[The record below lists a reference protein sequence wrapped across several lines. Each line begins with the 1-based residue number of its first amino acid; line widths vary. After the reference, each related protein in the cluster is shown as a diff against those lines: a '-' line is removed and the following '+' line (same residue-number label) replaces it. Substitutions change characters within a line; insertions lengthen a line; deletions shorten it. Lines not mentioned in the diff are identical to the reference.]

1 VDVKDVRK
9 VFKDAEW
16 RSKAEIDQFVATMGA
31 MPGTELIKLLALLT
45 DRGLMN
51 DNARHRNRCYVFLKL
66 AEGVKDTQMFSHY
79 AKAMKQSDQA
89 LRTVLVAL
97 LPRVNNVSAHG
108 DLCELLAS
116 QDEQVRQSAA
126 KVLGELAGAQAF
138 KMVEALAAK
147 KDFPGRME
155 AMAAIVP
162 KAGHRAIPLLRE
174 ILLHGKMHERTRA
187 LQHLGD
193 AQAMVRDMSSA
204 ATVVAEALK
213 DSDERIVCTAI
224 TTLAVLCDE
233 SLFVEHIEP
242 FKNTQSLP
250 LVRAIV
256 EALRNYKSNTAIE
269 WLGRKLRLGPNAIR
283 LAVLGSLEAIGTD
296 EVVPMIVEALKHP
309 QLVVR
314 NRAAEALG
322 NLATQK
328 KIELARTIIWLLRS
342 RDVNVRRMAVELAR
356 KVGDPT
362 GDLTPK
368 LLRFLRDEDWWV
380 RERVA
385 DALVE
390 MAGQNLTRHVVD
402 YLTDESDVVRRYAVG
417 FLKRL
422 KDPRALGALVRTA
435 QNDTDWWT
443 REWAIEAMAELNDPR
458 CVPYIAE
465 ILQRD
470 SEVRIACLCAL
481 GTLRA
486 ADQGGLI
493 AGFLGH
499 PDPETRI
506 EAIRALT
513 VVADR
518 NIIPYIEPMQADPE
532 HRVALAAQNALRV
545 LDQAKVALE
554 AGGDRNQGLLD
565 RMLLAMANREAD
577 DLIVAAG
584 RPPYIKK
591 HGKVQPLIEQVF
603 NAEEVK
609 NLIWPNLSHK
619 QQQDISQLKDV
630 DFSHEVESA
639 KLRFRAHV
647 FTQRNGP
654 TAIFRVVKQDI
665 RPLETLGAPKI
676 VTTFGDFANGLVLVG
691 GPTGSGKSSTL
702 AALIDHINRTSARHV
717 VTLED
722 PIEVIHTRKESLIN
736 QREIGTHTQSFE
748 MALRATLRQDPDVIL
763 VGEMRDLE
771 TISFAVTAAE
781 TGHLVFGTVHTVSAD
796 TSVDRLINAFPSGQ
810 QPQVRSML
818 AETLRAVVCQHLVRK
833 KEGGRILCAEV
844 LINNDAVS
852 NLIRKGKTYQIPSV
866 VATSREQGMQSMDLE
881 LGRLVNEGIIALD
894 EGYSKANDKRAF
906 EQITGM
912 PDSTGSAG
920 GEKNAQAAQPGN
932 QARTA

>member
-9 VFKDAEW
+9 VFKDADW
-16 RSKAEIDQFVATMGA
+16 RSKAEIDEFVQSTGVL
-31 MPGTELIKLLALLT
+31 PGPELLKLLALLV
-45 DRGLMN
+45 DKGLTQ
-51 DNARHRNRCYVFLKL
+51 DATRHRNRCYVFLKL
-66 AEGVKDTQMFSHY
+66 GEGLKDPQLFTHY
-79 AKAMKQSDQA
+79 ARALKQSDQA

-108 DLCELLAS
+108 DLCEVLTSNDDAI
-116 QDEQVRQSAA
+116 RQAAA
-126 KVLGELAGAQAF
+126 KVLADVGGAQAF
-138 KMVEALAAK
+138 KMVEQLAAK

-162 KAGHRAIPLLRE
+162 RAQHRAIPLLRE

-193 AQAMVRDMSSA
+193 ATAMVRDMPGA
-204 ATVVAEALK
+204 AAVVAEAMT
-213 DSDERIVCTAI
+213 DGDERIVCTAI

-233 SLFVEHIEP
+233 TLFIEHIEP

-296 EVVPMIVEALKHP
+296 EVVPMLVEALKHN

-322 NLATQK
+322 NLATQH

-356 KVGDPT
+356 KVGDPS

-435 QNDTDWWT
+435 QNDSDWWT
-443 REWAIEAMAELNDPR
+443 REWAIEAMAEINDPR
-458 CVPYIAE
+458 ALPYIAE

-470 SEVRIACLCAL
+470 PDVRLACIAAIGQLKAH
-481 GTLRA
+481 
-486 ADQGGLI
+486 DQAGLV
-493 AGFLGH
+493 ASFLGH

-506 EAIRALT
+506 EAIRALGKLG
-513 VVADR
+513 DR
-518 NIIPYIEPMQADPE
+518 NIIPYIEPMQRDPV
-532 HRVALAAQNALRV
+532 HRVTTAAQTVLHQLDQARVALEV
-545 LDQAKVALE
+545 
-554 AGGDRNQGLLD
+554 GGERTQGLLD
-565 RMLLAMANREAD
+565 RMLLAMAQREAD
-577 DLIVAAG
+577 DLIVAAS
-584 RPPYIKK
+584 RRPYIKK
-591 HGKVQPLIEQVF
+591 HGKVQPLIEQEF
-603 NAEEVK
+603 SAEEVRSM
-609 NLIWPNLSHK
+609 LLPHLST
-619 QQQDISQLKDV
+619 QQQMDLAQLKDV
-630 DFSHEVESA
+630 DFSHEVKA
-639 KLRFRAHV
+639 AQLRFRGHV
-647 FTQRNGP
+647 FTQRVGP

-665 RPLETLGAPKI
+665 RSLETLGAPKI
-676 VTTFGDFANGLVLVG
+676 VESFGNFANGLVLVG

-702 AALIDHINRTSARHV
+702 AALIDYINRTSARHV

-722 PIEVIHTRKESLIN
+722 PIEVVHNRKESLIN

-781 TGHLVFGTVHTVSAD
+781 TGHLVFGTVHTASAD
-796 TSVDRLINAFPSGQ
+796 TSVDRLINVFPPGQ

-833 KEGGRILCAEV
+833 KEGGRVLVAEV

-866 VATSREQGMQSMDLE
+866 VTTSRESGMQSMDVE
-881 LGRLVNEGIIALD
+881 LGRYVNAGVIAYD

-906 EQITGM
+906 EQMTGTG
-912 PDSTGSAG
+912 DGSA
-920 GEKNAQAAQPGN
+920 EKPAQPG
-932 QARTA
+932 QQPPAPPQQKAG

>member
-1 VDVKDVRK
+1 VDVKDVRRI
-9 VFKDAEW
+9 FKDAEW
-16 RSKAEIDQFVATMGA
+16 RSKVEIDEFVGGVGVL
-31 MPGTELIKLLALLT
+31 PGPELLKLLALLT
-45 DRGLMN
+45 DRGLVA
-51 DNARHRNRCYVFLKL
+51 DNTRHRNRCYVFLKL
-66 AEGVKDTQMFSHY
+66 AEGVKDQQLFSHY
-79 AKAMKQSDQA
+79 AKALKTADQA

-108 DLCELLAS
+108 DLCDLLAS
-116 QDEQVRQSAA
+116 SDEATRQSAA
-126 KVLGELAGAQAF
+126 KVLGELGGAGAF
-138 KMVEALAAK
+138 KYVEAMASR

-174 ILLHGKMHERTRA
+174 IIVHGKMHERTRA

-193 AQAMVRDMSSA
+193 ANAMVRDMPGA
-204 ATVVAEALK
+204 AAVVVEALK
-213 DSDERIVCTAI
+213 DNDERIVCSAI

-233 SLFVEHIEP
+233 TLFLEHIEP

-256 EALRNYKSNTAIE
+256 DALRNYKSNSAIE
-269 WLGRKLRLGPNAIR
+269 FLGRKLRLGPNAIR
-283 LAVLGSLEAIGTD
+283 LAVLASLEAIGTD
-296 EVVPMIVEALKHP
+296 EVVPMLVDALKHP

-314 NRAAEALG
+314 NRAAEALS
-322 NLATQK
+322 NLATQR

-356 KVGDPT
+356 KVGDAS
-362 GDLTPK
+362 GELTPK

-435 QNDTDWWT
+435 QSDTDWWT
-443 REWAIEAMAELNDPR
+443 REWAIEAMSELNDPR
-458 CVPYIAE
+458 AVPYIAE

-470 SEVRIACLCAL
+470 PEVRIACLTSL
-481 GTLRA
+481 GALRA
-486 ADQGGLI
+486 HDQAGLV
-493 AGFLGH
+493 ASFLGH
-499 PDPETRI
+499 PDAETRI
-506 EAIRALT
+506 EAIKALG
-513 VVADR
+513 AQGDR
-518 NIIPYIEPMQADPE
+518 NVIPYIEPLATDLE
-532 HRVALAAQNALRV
+532 HRVAMAAQKVLREF
-545 LDQAKVALE
+545 DQARIAVE
-554 AGGDRNQGLLD
+554 AGGERTHGLLD

-577 DLIVAAG
+577 DLIVAAT
-584 RPPYIKK
+584 RKPYMKK
-591 HGKVQPLIEQVF
+591 HGRVQPLIEQTLS
-603 NAEEVK
+603 ADEVRS
-609 NLIWPNLSHK
+609 LIMPNLSAP
-619 QQQDISQLKDV
+619 QQLDLAQLKDV
-630 DFSHEVESA
+630 DFSYEVKSA
-639 KLRFRAHV
+639 GLRFRAHV
-647 FTQRNGP
+647 FQQRSGP

-665 RPLETLGAPKI
+665 RGLETLGAPKI
-676 VTTFGDFANGLVLVG
+676 VESFGNFANGLVLVG

-702 AALIDHINRTSARHV
+702 AALIDYINRTSARHV

-722 PIEVIHTRKESLIN
+722 PIEVVHLRKQSLLN
-736 QREIGTHTQSFE
+736 QREIGTHTKSFA

-771 TISFAVTAAE
+771 TVSFAVTAAE
-781 TGHLVFGTVHTVSAD
+781 TGHLVFGTVHTASAD
-796 TSVDRLINAFPSGQ
+796 TSVDRLINVFPPGQ

-833 KEGGRILCAEV
+833 KENGRVLVAEV

-866 VATSREQGMQSMDLE
+866 VTTSREQGMQSMDVE
-881 LGRLVNEGIIALD
+881 LARLVNEGVISLE

-906 EQITGM
+906 EQGTGTGDHA
-912 PDSTGSAG
+912 PDKPQAPPAPPQAKAG
-920 GEKNAQAAQPGN
+920 
-932 QARTA
+932 